1 MNMNKSKITKV
12 VMALLVMT
20 LIVGNLFAAGIKESE
35 AGSLTVRI
43 LSVEKEASS
52 SMLTVRSSDNKE
64 FTICADRTTESSYP
78 VSGLSVGDYLEV
90 TLEGNRAT
98 NIRYINPLVS
108 LGIKDLSISLDSVT
122 SLQSLEERFSY
133 TYGYLLLQSFASQGL
148 FFDAGYYVKGA
159 LDGYQVSTGALEA
172 GYYTLEELYANIE
185 TYQSTIWDAGLAAQD
200 FGKTYESI
208 AQVATLA
215 KPEELSDAFSYT
227 YGYLLA
233 FNMLGQG
240 IELDGN
246 LYAAG
251 SLDFACN
258 NAPMMN
264 DTEMQTA
271 FAEYQQKVEAE
282 YQAYLAEVTVTNLA
296 TANEFLD
303 QNKANEGVITTD
315 SGLQYQVLI
324 PAEGAKPTAESTVEI
339 NYQLQMVDG
348 TLIESSYD
356 SGATA
361 HFPVSQVIPG
371 FSEALLT
378 MNTGSVIRTWIHPA
392 MGYGEM
398 GTETIQPNSLLV
410 FDIEL
415 VGIDE

>member
-1 MNMNKSKITKV
+1 MNKSKIAKV
-12 VMALLVMT
+12 IMALLVIT
-20 LIVGNLFAAGIKESE
+20 LIVPTLFAAGIKESE
-35 AGSLTVRI
+35 AGALTVRI
-43 LSVEKEASS
+43 LSVETEGSS
-52 SMLTVRSSDNKE
+52 PVFTVRSTDNRE
-64 FTICADRTTESSYP
+64 FTIQADRTTESSYP

-90 TLEGNRAT
+90 TLQGNQAT
-98 NIRYINPLVS
+98 TIRYINPLVA
-108 LGIKDLSISLDSVT
+108 LGAKDISISLSSVT
-122 SLQSLEERFSY
+122 TLESLNDRFSY

-159 LDGYQVSTGALEA
+159 LDGYKVSTGALEA
-172 GYYTLEELYANIE
+172 GYYTLEELYANIG
-185 TYQSTIWDAGLAAQD
+185 TYQSTIWDAGLAAKD

-208 AQVATLA
+208 AQVANLA
-215 KPEELSDAFSYT
+215 KPEELAKAFSYT

-240 IELDGN
+240 IEIDGD

-251 SLDFACN
+251 SLDFACKN
-258 NAPMMN
+258 PARMN

-271 FAEYQQKVEAE
+271 FAEYQQKVEQE
-282 YQAYLAEVTVTNLA
+282 YQAWMAEAAVTNLA
-296 TANEFLD
+296 AANDFLA

-315 SGLQYQVLI
+315 SGLQYQVLQ
-324 PAEGAKPTAESTVEI
+324 ASEGTKPTEDSKVEV
-339 NYQLQMVDG
+339 NYQLQMADG

-361 HFPVSQVIPG
+361 HFSVSQVIPG
-371 FSEALLT
+371 FREALLT
-378 MNTGSVIRTWIHPA
+378 MNTGSVIRTWIHPEI
-392 MGYGEM
+392 GYGEA